1 MGEGC
6 VCSHTTAKYKLFH
19 THIHM
24 QYHKC
29 TRSLE
34 SKTVIFFYLFLFFAV
49 SFLSVGGR
57 GGRVDRINEL
67 PLITQ
72 SDKGR
77 ST

>member
-34 SKTVIFFYLFLFFAV
+34 SKTVIFFFIYFYFLQFLFC
-49 SFLSVGGR
+49 LW
-57 GGRVDRINEL
+57 VDAGEGLTEL
-67 PLITQ
+67 MSCP
-72 SDKGR
+72 
-77 ST
+77 

>member
-19 THIHM
+19 THTCNTTNAHALL
-24 QYHKC
+24 KAR
-29 TRSLE
+29 RS
-34 SKTVIFFYLFLFFAV
+34 FFFFAV

-57 GGRVDRINEL
+57 RGRVDRINEL